1 MENNGLKGLK
11 KETFFPTRKLIKL
24 NINGNRLSD
33 LPEVLF
39 NPNACNL
46 KAVFMKENQM
56 KFLNQKVF
64 ANCTNLR
71 HLFVSENKITKVP
84 SKLLDVSVVDPLSI
98 IFTLF
103 KNKPVLKTV
112 DLSRNELKFI
122 PSGFTKGAANLQ
134 HVYLN
139 DNEIEQLPADI
150 LKHNPRL
157 EVLDLENNRLQN
169 STESFNDVLSV
180 EKVYQVLLCVFKRYL

>member
-11 KETFFPTRKLIKL
+11 KDTFFPTRKLIKL
-24 NINGNRLSD
+24 NMNGNRLSD

-84 SKLLDVSVVDPLSI
+84 SKLLDVSLANPQI
-98 IFTLF
+98 H
-103 KNKPVLKTV
+103 N
-112 DLSRNELKFI
+112 FI
-122 PSGFTKGAANLQ
+122 NYF
-134 HVYLN
+134 
-139 DNEIEQLPADI
+139 
-150 LKHNPRL
+150 
-157 EVLDLENNRLQN
+157 
-169 STESFNDVLSV
+169 
-180 EKVYQVLLCVFKRYL
+180 

>member
-1 MENNGLKGLK
+1 
-11 KETFFPTRKLIKL
+11 
-24 NINGNRLSD
+24 
-33 LPEVLF
+33 
-39 NPNACNL
+39 
-46 KAVFMKENQM
+46 M

-84 SKLLDVSVVDPLSI
+84 SKLLDVSVVDPHSI
-98 IFTLF
+98 IFPFF
-103 KNKPVLKTV
+103 KNKPELKTV

-139 DNEIEQLPADI
+139 DNEIEQLPTDI

-180 EKVYQVLLCVFKRYL
+180 EKVYQVLLCVL

>member
-1 MENNGLKGLK
+1 M
-11 KETFFPTRKLIKL
+11 
-24 NINGNRLSD
+24 
-33 LPEVLF
+33 
-39 NPNACNL
+39 
-46 KAVFMKENQM
+46 
-56 KFLNQKVF
+56 
-64 ANCTNLR
+64 
-71 HLFVSENKITKVP
+71 
-84 SKLLDVSVVDPLSI
+84 
-98 IFTLF
+98 
-103 KNKPVLKTV
+103 KTV

-122 PSGFTKGAANLQ
+122 PAGFTKGAAKLQ

-180 EKVYQVLLCVFKRYL
+180 EKVCQVLFSASKGYL